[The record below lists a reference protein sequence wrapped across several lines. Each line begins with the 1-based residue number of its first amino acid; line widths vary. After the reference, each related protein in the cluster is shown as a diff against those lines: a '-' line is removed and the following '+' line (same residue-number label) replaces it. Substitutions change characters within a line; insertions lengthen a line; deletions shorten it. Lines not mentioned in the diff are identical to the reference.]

1 MNLKSTLAG
10 DLKNE
15 TRAKHRGHMP
25 ERKNRHYR
33 PVAIKEI
40 AFPERGIPLIRIE
53 CETLIFF
60 KIKYKAAKR
69 KIKGPKGLS

>member
-1 MNLKSTLAG
+1 
-10 DLKNE
+10 
-15 TRAKHRGHMP
+15 MP

-60 KIKYKAAKR
+60 MIKYKAAKR